1 MIKFGLFNSQ
11 SACSIFCGASS
22 KRQKSLFSLFG
33 LYKNQSP
40 CSIFCLTRP
49 QTEIL
54 LQSVSWSLQ
63 RSSCC
68 LLKNEDSVF
77 KFKALALVVGFN
89 LLMTIFR
96 ALALGTW
103 CTTFVLTLGTAHFG
117 TGYHWKSLDGSGLST
132 FLFGSGCSIGGGT
145 GNSSMSDSPSDLQ
158 HFFCFRWL
166 LKLLELLKLQ
176 YTAKTW

>member
-132 FLFGSGCSIGGGT
+132 FLFW
-145 GNSSMSDSPSDLQ
+145 L
-158 HFFCFRWL
+158 WL
-166 LKLLELLKLQ
+166 LDWRRHRQLFNVRLAIRPPTFFLLSMV
-176 YTAKTW
+176 AKTARTVETSVHC